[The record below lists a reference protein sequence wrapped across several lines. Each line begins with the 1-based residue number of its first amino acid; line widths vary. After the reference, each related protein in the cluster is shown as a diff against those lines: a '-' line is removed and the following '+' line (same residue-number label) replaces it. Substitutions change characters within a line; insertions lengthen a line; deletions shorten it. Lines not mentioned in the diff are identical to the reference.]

1 MKIIHTDV
9 LVIGGGLAGL
19 RLAVASKRRGH
30 DAIVLSLVPAKR
42 SHSKAAQGGMQA
54 SLGNV
59 VKGQGDNEDVHF
71 EDTVRGS
78 DWGADQQVVRM
89 FVDTAP
95 KAVRELAAWGV
106 PWSRV
111 RRGDREVIINSQK
124 VTITERDEAH
134 GLISQRDFG
143 GTKKWRTCH
152 VSDGTGHAMLQA
164 VADQAIADAIPVHE
178 RTEALALIHDGHR
191 CYGAVVRDLI
201 DGTLA
206 AYLAKAT
213 AIATG
218 GAGRLYRV
226 TTNAVICEGIGH
238 ALALETG
245 VAALGN
251 MEAVQFHPT
260 GIFPAGILV
269 TEGCR
274 GDGGLLKD
282 ANGHRFMPDYEPE
295 KKELASRDVVS
306 RRMEQHIASGKGV
319 KSRFGEHLWLDI
331 TLLGEKHI
339 RTQLREV
346 YEICQSFLGTDP
358 TKDFIAVRPAQHYT
372 MGGVRTKPS
381 GEIPSLAG
389 LFAAGEAACWDMHGF
404 NRLGGNS
411 VAETVVA
418 GRIVGERIADF
429 CDDGAN
435 DVAVPMGLV
444 REALERERAHLAGLL
459 DGGGD
464 EDATA
469 LRVRM
474 QEIMTAKVGIFR
486 HGDDLQAAVDEL
498 QQLLLRSRRIGLRH
512 RDPGANPE
520 LVTAYRTQKMLKLA
534 LTVAYGAL
542 ARTES
547 RGAHFRQDFPR
558 RDDARWLKRTLARW
572 ARPDDL
578 LPTLDHEPLDVMA
591 MELPPGWRGYGAKDY
606 IDHPDTARRAA
617 EVADLRER
625 VLRETRGDRCA
636 VQQALMPYA
645 HLLPAALQGRNE
657 RLDDRVD
664 GRLDERFGAP
674 GGERAG
680 A

>member
-1 MKIIHTDV
+1 MAI
-9 LVIGGGLAGL
+9 A
-19 RLAVASKRRGH
+19 AKRRGY
-30 DAIVLSLVPAKR
+30 DATILSLVPPKR

-59 VKGQGDNEDVHF
+59 IKGQGDNEDIHF

-78 DWGADQQVVRM
+78 DWGADQAVVRM
-89 FVDTAP
+89 FVNTAP

-111 RRGDREVIINSQK
+111 RRGDRTVIINGQK

-134 GLISQRDFG
+134 GTVAQRDFG
-143 GTKKWRTCH
+143 GTKKWRTCY

-164 VADQAIADAIPVHE
+164 VGDQAIGNGIPVHE
-178 RTEALALIHDGHR
+178 RAEALALIHDGGR

-201 DGTLA
+201 DGELI
-206 AYLAKAT
+206 AYVAKAT

-282 ANGHRFMPDYEPE
+282 ADGHRFMPDYEPE

-306 RRMEQHIASGKGV
+306 RRMEEHIRKDKGA
-319 KSRFGEHLWLDI
+319 KSRFGDHLWLDI

-339 RTQLREV
+339 KTNLREV
-346 YEICQSFLGTDP
+346 FEICHHFLGVDP
-358 TKDFIAVRPAQHYT
+358 TKDLIAVRPAQHYT
-372 MGGVRTKPS
+372 MGGVRTRHT
-381 GEIPSLAG
+381 GESPTLQG

-418 GRIVGERIADF
+418 GMIVGEYIADF
-429 CDDGAN
+429 CDDPRNEFNLPTG
-435 DVAVPMGLV
+435 VI
-444 REALERERAHLAGLL
+444 REFVEREQGKL
-459 DGGGD
+459 DALVASRGT
-464 EDATA
+464 EDAGA
-469 LRVRM
+469 LKARM

-486 HGDDLQAAVDEL
+486 TGKDLEEAVAEL
-498 QQLLLRSRRIGLRH
+498 QQLLLRSRHIGLRTTS
-512 RDPGANPE
+512 PGANPE
-520 LVTAYRTQKMLKLA
+520 LVTAYRLQKMLKLA
-534 LTVAYGAL
+534 LTVSYGAL
-542 ARTES
+542 VRTES
-547 RGAHFRQDFPR
+547 RGAHYREDFPR
-558 RDDARWLKRTLARW
+558 RNDAEWLKRTLATW
-572 ARPDDL
+572 KDGET
-578 LPTLDHEPLDVMA
+578 LPTLGYEPLDVA
-591 MELPPGWRGYGAKDY
+591 RMELPPGWRGYGAKDY
-606 IDHPDTARRAA
+606 VDHPDTPRRQA
-617 EVADLRER
+617 EVDALKS
-625 VLRETRGDRCA
+625 THAGDRH
-636 VQQALMPYA
+636 ALQRALLPYDD
-645 HLLPAALQGRNE
+645 LLPARLRGRNE
-657 RLDDRVD
+657 RLDEPLPAT
-664 GRLDERFGAP
+664 GTTGSAS
-674 GGERAG
+674 
-680 A
+680 